1 MFMRTLSVA
10 LLLLAGLTPAF
21 AGDPVA
27 EIQKKDRDLQDY
39 LKKCKGTALT
49 HVQQDSLKFLIN
61 GIFDF
66 SELGKRS
73 MGKNWAPLSGVQQ
86 DSFVSVFK
94 RMVENT
100 SIKRL
105 ENYRSDSATYSVS
118 GAGEKTVVK
127 GTVWSKGKSSKVEYK
142 LLQVNGRWKAWD
154 LILDDLSTLKNYR
167 EQFQTII
174 NKDKFEGLMSRLRKN
189 AGN

>member
-1 MFMRTLSVA
+1 MRTLSVA

-39 LKKCKGTALT
+39 LKKNKGTLT
-49 HVQQDSLKFLIN
+49 HVQQDSLKHLIN

-66 SELGKRS
+66 PELGKRS
-73 MGKNWAPLSGVQQ
+73 LGKNWAPLSKVQQ
-86 DSFVSVFK
+86 DSFVAVFK

-100 SIKRL
+100 SVKRL
-105 ENYRSDSATYSVS
+105 ENYRSDSAHYTVS
-118 GAGEKTVVK
+118 GTGEKTIVR
-127 GTVWSKGKSSKVEYK
+127 GIVWSKGKSSKVEYK
-142 LLQVNGRWKAWD
+142 LFQVDGRWKAWD
-154 LILDDLSTLKNYR
+154 LVMDDLSTLKNYR